1 MAEVYQKVAEKMPS
15 MSKAQEKIAKYILS
29 HPNSIPFLTVEKL
42 ASLSGVSI
50 ATVTRFVTFLGYK
63 GYPEFL
69 KETQETIKEQVKS
82 SERIK
87 MKDIQETDNSRK
99 ICEVFEDDMNNIK
112 YTMEELN
119 IFELKKAVNLL
130 VNAKRIYIVA
140 RRSAVSL
147 AVFFKYYLEIMFN
160 NVILIENIEQ
170 IPKHINRGTGEDVI
184 IGISFDKYAKSA
196 VEIFTHL
203 KNRGASTIAITDN
216 MLSPLVPYADVTLKA
231 AGGSSSFNGSFAG
244 PLSLI
249 NAIIVSIE
257 QEKEDCYKNNVQILE
272 EALSKFELDM

>member
-272 EALSKFELDM
+272 EALSKFELVM

>member
-82 SERIK
+82 SERLK
-87 MKDIQETDNSRK
+87 MKDLQECDDSRK

-130 VNAKRIYIVA
+130 VNAKRIYLVA
-140 RRSAVSL
+140 RRSAASL

-257 QEKEDCYKNNVQILE
+257 QEKQDCYKNNVQILE
-272 EALSKFELDM
+272 EALSKFELVM

>member
-87 MKDIQETDNSRK
+87 MKDIQESDNSRK
-99 ICEVFEDDMNNIK
+99 ICEIFEDDMNNIK

-130 VNAKRIYIVA
+130 VNAKRIYLVA
-140 RRSAVSL
+140 RRSAASL
-147 AVFFKYYLEIMFN
+147 AVFFKYYLELMFN

-257 QEKEDCYKNNVQILE
+257 QEKQDCYKNNVQILE
-272 EALSKFELDM
+272 EALSKFELVM

>member
-82 SERIK
+82 SERLK
-87 MKDIQETDNSRK
+87 MKDLQECDDSRK

-130 VNAKRIYIVA
+130 VNAKRIYLVA
-140 RRSAVSL
+140 RRSAASL

-170 IPKHINRGTGEDVI
+170 IPKHINRDTGEDVI

-257 QEKEDCYKNNVQILE
+257 QEKQDCYKNNVQILE
-272 EALSKFELDM
+272 EALSKFELVM

>member
-87 MKDIQETDNSRK
+87 MKDIQESDNSRK
-99 ICEVFEDDMNNIK
+99 ICEIFEDDMNNIK

-130 VNAKRIYIVA
+130 VNAKRIYLVA
-140 RRSAVSL
+140 RRSAASL
-147 AVFFKYYLEIMFN
+147 AVFFKYYLELMFN

-272 EALSKFELDM
+272 EALSKFELVM